1 METSGGND
9 IPSTLPPD
17 RETATLVFFEDFE
30 LGAFFE
36 DFELGALDGISL
48 GSLEGISE
56 GSSLGALDGISEGS
70 SLHRSSLASKKMTKN
85 KYR

>member
-1 METSGGND
+1 MRSIESQNKNDMETSGGND

-36 DFELGALDGISL
+36 DFELGAFFEDF
-48 GSLEGISE
+48 E
-56 GSSLGALDGISEGS
+56 LGALDGVSLGS
-70 SLHRSSLASKKMTKN
+70 FDGVSLGSLD
-85 KYR
+85 

>member
-36 DFELGALDGISL
+36 DFELGAFFEDFELGALD
-48 GSLEGISE
+48 GISE
-56 GSSLGALDGISEGS
+56 GSSLVALDGISEGS
-70 SLHRSSLASKKMTKN
+70 SLHRSSLASK
-85 KYR
+85 

>member
-36 DFELGALDGISL
+36 DFELGAFFEDF
-48 GSLEGISE
+48 E
-56 GSSLGALDGISEGS
+56 LGALDGVSLGS
-70 SLHRSSLASKKMTKN
+70 LD
-85 KYR
+85 

>member
-36 DFELGALDGISL
+36 DFELGAFFEDF
-48 GSLEGISE
+48 E
-56 GSSLGALDGISEGS
+56 LGALDGVSLGS
-70 SLHRSSLASKKMTKN
+70 FDGVSLGSLD
-85 KYR
+85 

>member
-36 DFELGALDGISL
+36 DFELGAFFEDF
-48 GSLEGISE
+48 E
-56 GSSLGALDGISEGS
+56 LGALDGVSLGS
-70 SLHRSSLASKKMTKN
+70 FDGVTLGSLD
-85 KYR
+85 

>member
-1 METSGGND
+1 MISPATSKTSERGFQSHFRPPTLLRSIESQNENDMETSGGND

-36 DFELGALDGISL
+36 DFEL
-48 GSLEGISE
+48 E
-56 GSSLGALDGISEGS
+56 
-70 SLHRSSLASKKMTKN
+70 HRSSLASK
-85 KYR
+85 